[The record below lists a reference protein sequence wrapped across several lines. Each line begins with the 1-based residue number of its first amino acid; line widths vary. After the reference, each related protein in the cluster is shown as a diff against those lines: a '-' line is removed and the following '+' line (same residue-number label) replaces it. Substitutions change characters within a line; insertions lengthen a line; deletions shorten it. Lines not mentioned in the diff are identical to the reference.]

1 VATITLDGAY
11 NARTL
16 GSSPEAWIVRSAA
29 LDTLTA
35 AGAAAISDLD
45 LALVIDLR
53 EPSERGVVLH
63 GIPVLH
69 NPIFRAVDGPPQSG
83 TLEQVYENLLLTRGA
98 ELTAAV
104 AAIADADGPVLVHCT
119 AGKDRTGLVVAL
131 ALLAA
136 GVSRDAVVSDYARS
150 GSEVEPRR
158 RHIAEAALA
167 ALELDP
173 LGDIHA
179 SSMRLHLQSPAEAL
193 QHALGILDRFN
204 GVENYLLRHGLTI
217 EQFSVLRDRLGDATD
232 ES

>member
-1 VATITLDGAY
+1 MATITLDGAY

-16 GSSPEAWIVRSAA
+16 GSSPDAWIVRSAA
-29 LDTLTA
+29 LDTLTD
-35 AGAAAISDLD
+35 AGAAAINALE

-53 EPSERGVVLH
+53 EQSERGIVLH
-63 GIPVLH
+63 GAPVLH
-69 NPIFRAVDGPPQSG
+69 NPIFCAVDGPPLSG
-83 TLEQVYENLLLTRGA
+83 TLEEVYENLLLTRGA
-98 ELTAAV
+98 ELTRAV

-136 GVSRDAVVSDYARS
+136 GVPRHTVISDYARS
-150 GSEVEPRR
+150 TIEVEPRR
-158 RHIAEAALA
+158 PHIAEATLA

-173 LGDIHA
+173 LGDLHT
-179 SSMRLHLQSPAEAL
+179 SSLRLHLQSPAEAL
-193 QHALGILDRFN
+193 QHALGVLDRFN

-217 EQFSVLRDRLGDATD
+217 EQFSVLRDRLGDVTD